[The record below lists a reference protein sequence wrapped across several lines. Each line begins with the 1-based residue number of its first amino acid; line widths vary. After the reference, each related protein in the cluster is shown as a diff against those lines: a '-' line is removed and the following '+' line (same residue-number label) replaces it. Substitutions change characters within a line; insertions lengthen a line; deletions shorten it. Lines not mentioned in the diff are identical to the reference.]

1 MRMHLLSSASVLIC
15 LLAVTLSG
23 DDTLRQRKVQSQHV
37 VQVESNTV
45 RSQNS
50 SVAAGR
56 RAFVDPKT
64 GNVVSQR
71 PGGAPAAVLP
81 VEAPLSTSGEGL
93 REVPGRTRGGGIK
106 LHLQGRF
113 SSTVTAHISPD
124 GNLTTRCQ
132 TDTNPN

>member
-37 VQVESNTV
+37 AEAERNA
-45 RSQNS
+45 QNS

-71 PGGAPAAVLP
+71 PGGAPAAVIP
-81 VEAPLSTSGEGL
+81 AEAPLSTSGEGL

-113 SSTVTAHISPD
+113 SSTVTAHIGPD

-132 TDTNPN
+132 TDANPN